1 MVCDLLH
8 HVKRLAYSAGLFFYN
23 LIRSIMA
30 RIKYGSIATEIRG
43 SIGGT
48 TFQRNA
54 YGFSIKNKP
63 NMVRLQSES
72 QNEVHRYMTAV
83 SQRWLA
89 ITEVQRNHWNAF
101 ALAHPVPSVHNPDAM
116 LTGYTFFL
124 KYNLIRAV
132 SGVYIL
138 DEPTDGSLTLHPIN
152 PYVRKAP
159 GALLVCPM
167 SGAVYLE
174 WAYNVYLSPPVKA
187 TESYNLSKTRFVGH
201 GNLSNSENDVTDLYQ
216 AAFGKLPNAG
226 EIIFC
231 EMQPWGLYVPY
242 IVQSQFFILTV
253 TS

>member
-1 MVCDLLH
+1 MVKSLLRSF
-8 HVKRLAYSAGLFFYN
+8 KRLAKSAGLFFHH
-23 LIRSIMA
+23 LICFIMA

-54 YGFSIKNKP
+54 YGYTIKNKP

-72 QNEVHRYMTAV
+72 QNEIHRYMTAV

-89 ITEVQRNHWNAF
+89 ITQVQRNHWEAF
-101 ALAHPVPSVHNPDAM
+101 ALAHPTPSVHNPDAL

-132 SGVYIL
+132 SGVFLL
-138 DEPTDGSLTLHPIN
+138 DEPTDGSLTLPPIN
-152 PYVRKAP
+152 PYVRKDP
-159 GALLVCPM
+159 GGLLVNPM
-167 SGAVYLE
+167 SGALYLE
-174 WAYNVYLSPPVKA
+174 WAYNVYLSPAVKA
-187 TESYNLSKTRFVGH
+187 TESYNVSKTRYVGH
-201 GNLSNSENDVTDLYQ
+201 GNLSNSENDVTGLYQ
-216 AAFGKLPNAG
+216 AAFGSLPSAG
-226 EIIFC
+226 KVVFC
-231 EMQPWGLYVPY
+231 EIQPWGQYVPI